1 MAIRRQTSSDS
12 GNSTESNSFKFK
24 HVVKKKEVD
33 KNNENSVKDSMIF
46 DLRKSVDSLNIRL
59 NQNASENIRLKL
71 ENTDLK
77 RREAMLSEERNE
89 LKNKLLFSKDTEIN
103 LGNLVSKLSNIVQ
116 SQDNEIAILKERE
129 ASTQM
134 CRNCDND
141 QGKHYF
147 VKKESL
153 GQLELL
159 HRLKVAEVNLSEQV
173 ETNKQLKQYL
183 EILLIQICDK

>member
-24 HVVKKKEVD
+24 HVVTKKEVNK
-33 KNNENSVKDSMIF
+33 KNDNSVKDSMIF

-71 ENTDLK
+71 ENNDLR

-89 LKNKLLFSKDTEIN
+89 LKNKLLLSKDTEIN
-103 LGNLVSKLSNIVQ
+103 LGNLVSKLSNLVQ
-116 SQDNEIAILKERE
+116 SQDNEIAFLNERE

-134 CRNCDND
+134 CRNCIND
-141 QGKHYF
+141 KRKNNL
-147 VKKESL
+147 VKKESFD
-153 GQLELL
+153 QLDLL
-159 HRLKVAEVNLSEQV
+159 NRLNVAEVKLSEQV